1 MKIKPMSFV
10 IVIDETN
17 FFHPSFIRSLV
28 EKLINRNAKI
38 LVGLVVKTKKTNSLE
53 YYLFRNLYRLSL
65 RELLI
70 MTVKLAYYIFFKNI
84 LRYFKVFL
92 SVEAVLKDLSIEYFY
107 VENDVNKPLYIKKI
121 KDFKPDIIISSCSV
135 LFKKELLK
143 IPRQGCINRH
153 SSLLP
158 SYGGVYPIFN
168 AIADGKKYAG
178 VTIHKMT
185 ERIDEGDILAQERVC
200 FDKETLSEIYK
211 RCFNISADLII
222 TALENL
228 KKNKVI
234 VSKEEKSYFSFPNRE
249 RWIKFR
255 RNGGQF
261 F

>member
-1 MKIKPMSFV
+1 MKIKPKYFV
-10 IVIDETN
+10 IIIDETN
-17 FFHPSFIRSLV
+17 FFHPHFIRSLV
-28 EKLINRNAKI
+28 KKLKIGNAKI
-38 LVGLVVKTKKTNSLE
+38 LVGLVKKTKKTNSLE

-70 MTVKLAYYIFFKNI
+70 MTVKLTYSIFFKNI
-84 LRYFKVFL
+84 LRHFKVFL
-92 SVEAVLKDLSIEYFY
+92 SVEAVLRDLSIDYFY

-135 LFKKELLK
+135 IFKKELLE
-143 IPRQGCINRH
+143 IPRHGCINRH

-158 SYGGVYPIFN
+158 SYGGVYPVFN
-168 AIADGKKYAG
+168 AIADGKKYVG

-185 ERIDEGDILAQERVC
+185 EKIDEGDILAQEKIC
-200 FDKETLSEIYK
+200 FDKETLSEIYE
-211 RCFNISADLII
+211 RCFNISADLIM

-228 KKNKVI
+228 KKSKI
-234 VSKEEKSYFSFPNRE
+234 IASKEERSYFSFPKRE

-255 RNGGQF
+255 RNGGKF